1 LWIIFTVAV
10 IDCYAP
16 PYGEGFWFFGLT
28 SLVHYTG
35 ALSFLGPVINRV
47 VPSGT
52 EFTVLLMCISAA
64 LFVFLSLRIIFPKTP
79 PVTVAGAQP
88 SASME
93 NIFRERGLSR
103 REIEV
108 AALLV
113 QEGLTAGEIGKRLYI
128 SERTVNDHIANIYRK
143 FAVRKRGEFMAMF
156 VGK

>member
-1 LWIIFTVAV
+1 MAV
-10 IDCYAP
+10 VECYA
-16 PYGEGFWFFGLT
+16 GGFWFFGLT

-35 ALSFLGPVINRV
+35 ALSFLGPAINRA

-79 PVTVAGAQP
+79 PVTMAGSQPPAAKTP
-88 SASME
+88 SAKTLSIE
-93 NIFRERGLSR
+93 DTFREHGLFR

-113 QEGLTAGEIGKRLYI
+113 QEGLTAGEIGDRLFI
-128 SERTVNDHIANIYRK
+128 SERTVNDHIASIYRK